1 MQNIINQTVG
11 SLVTQNPGLARTFE
25 KLGIDYCC
33 GGKKSLAEAC
43 KDKGLDPATLAALID
58 ADQTAAISSAIDP
71 ASLSLTELADHIEQ
85 THHAWLR
92 TELPRLSALIER
104 IAARHSD
111 KNLKL
116 PQLPIAF
123 AAFRS
128 EMESHMAKEEQIL
141 FPLIRK
147 IESERRDGSCACGTI
162 ENPIRVMEIEH
173 QHAGDA
179 LSLMREITDGFSTP
193 PGACN
198 TYRAVMHSLQ
208 ELEADMHQHVH
219 KENNVLFPRAIAATK
234 QSNKLAANRA

>member
-1 MQNIINQTVG
+1 MQTKLTQMVG
-11 SLVTQNPGLARTFE
+11 ALVARSPNLARSFE

-33 GGKKSLAEAC
+33 GGKKTLAEAC
-43 KDKGLDPATLAALID
+43 REKGLDGPTVVALIE
-58 ADQTAAISSAIDP
+58 ANESPAPAAIDA
-71 ASLSLTELADHIEQ
+71 ASMSLTELADHIEQ

-116 PQLPIAF
+116 PQLPIVF
-123 AAFRS
+123 AAFHS
-128 EMESHMAKEEQIL
+128 DLESHMAKEEQIL

-147 IESERRDGSCACGTI
+147 IESDQRDGSCACGTI

-173 QHAGDA
+173 RHAGDA
-179 LSLMREITDGFSTP
+179 LGLMRQITDDFSTP
-193 PGACN
+193 ANACN
-198 TYRAVMHSLQ
+198 TYRAVMHSLR

-219 KENNVLFPRAIAATK
+219 KENNVLFPRAIAATHR
-234 QSNKLAANRA
+234 SEAAVVHET

>member
-1 MQNIINQTVG
+1 MSDELSHTVG
-11 SLVTQNPGLARTFE
+11 SLVAANPNLARTFE

-33 GGKKSLAEAC
+33 GGKKTLEQAC
-43 KDKGLDPATLAALID
+43 ADKGLDAHTVMRLIE
-58 ADQTAAISSAIDP
+58 ADQQPPSAEAVDAASM
-71 ASLSLTELADHIEQ
+71 SLTELADHIQQ

-92 TELPRLSALIER
+92 TELPRLQGLVER
-104 IAARHSD
+104 IAARHGD

-116 PQLPIAF
+116 PQLPIVF

-128 EMESHMAKEEQIL
+128 DLEAHMAKEEEIL

-147 IESERRDGSCACGTI
+147 IDASFGDGTCACGTV

-179 LSLMREITDGFSTP
+179 LQIMRQITNEYSTP

-198 TYRAVMHSLQ
+198 TYRATMHSLQ
-208 ELEADMHQHVH
+208 QLEADMHQHVH

-234 QSNKLAANRA
+234 RASSAASAV